1 MDQDPSLIISCEHG
15 GNQIPEE
22 FQDLFVSAE
31 AVLESHRGFD
41 IGALSLAQKLA
52 RETKAPLVGAEISR
66 LLIDLNRTL
75 KQQTLFSEFTQQLP
89 VADQQQIIDLYY
101 RPYQNQ
107 IRWEISQLI
116 AKKGKVF
123 HLSVHS
129 FTPALNGEIRN
140 ADIGLLYDPSS
151 PSAVNFCLHWQRALQ
166 VGSPDLRVRRNYPYH
181 YRAAGALIQLQREF
195 DPAEYAVIALEV
207 NQALPLEN
215 SDLWAAIQRIL
226 IDTFRQTL
234 AESC

>member
-75 KQQTLFSEFTQQLP
+75 KQQTLFSEF
-89 VADQQQIIDLYY
+89 
-101 RPYQNQ
+101 
-107 IRWEISQLI
+107 
-116 AKKGKVF
+116 
-123 HLSVHS
+123 
-129 FTPALNGEIRN
+129 
-140 ADIGLLYDPSS
+140 
-151 PSAVNFCLHWQRALQ
+151 
-166 VGSPDLRVRRNYPYH
+166 
-181 YRAAGALIQLQREF
+181 
-195 DPAEYAVIALEV
+195 
-207 NQALPLEN
+207 
-215 SDLWAAIQRIL
+215 
-226 IDTFRQTL
+226 
-234 AESC
+234 